1 MSFLVKQKMVLAI
14 VLWLTIIFNINFIY
28 SIPTD
33 SPKSSSS
40 PLHIETAA
48 GKEAARVLLEGQDYQ
63 YEGQQDHSTTSFKPI
78 EDVLPKYRKGKRA
91 GRPMIDPNSV
101 YQKKKAKHVQDLMN
115 KHGYDKETA
124 EKIVLAKWS
133 KERSLAYALKP
144 KRPIKVKASNIQI
157 GKEYGRIKT
166 HLLNFQNRF
175 DRNIRNGMNR
185 DQAKEEAKEFMIDRR
200 ERVRQ
205 TQKRWKAKN
214 ELKKMK
220 QKDTSLTE

>member
-1 MSFLVKQKMVLAI
+1 MVSAI

-28 SIPTD
+28 SSPTD

-48 GKEAARVLLEGQDYQ
+48 GKEAARIFLEGQDYQ

-78 EDVLPKYRKGKRA
+78 EDIIPKSRKGKRA

-101 YQKKKAKHVQDLMN
+101 YQKKKSKHIEELMN
-115 KHGYDKETA
+115 EKGYDKETA

-144 KRPIKVKASNIQI
+144 KKQIKMKSPNIQI
-157 GKEYGRIKT
+157 GKEQGRIKT
-166 HLLNFQNRF
+166 HLLKFQYRF
-175 DRNIRNGMNR
+175 DRNIRNGMNK
-185 DQAKEEAKEFMIDRR
+185 DQAEEEAKEFMIDRR

-214 ELKKMK
+214 ELKKMMK
-220 QKDTSLTE
+220 QKDTSPTE